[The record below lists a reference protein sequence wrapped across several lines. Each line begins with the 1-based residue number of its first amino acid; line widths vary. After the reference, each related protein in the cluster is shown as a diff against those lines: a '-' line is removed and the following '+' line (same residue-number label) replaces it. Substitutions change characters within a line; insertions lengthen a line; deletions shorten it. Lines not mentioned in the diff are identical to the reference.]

1 MMMMPAITYRL
12 STGEVYQ
19 FEMPARGRPNRESAA
34 RDTKEFGVNG
44 QKDSKR
50 NRGERAPFVETLSS
64 SSPAIS
70 IEANRRGQPA
80 RID

>member
-1 MMMMPAITYRL
+1 VT
-12 STGEVYQ
+12 
-19 FEMPARGRPNRESAA
+19 
-34 RDTKEFGVNG
+34 DTKDFGVNG

-50 NRGERAPFVETLSS
+50 NQGRDVPFVETLSS

-70 IEANRRGQPA
+70 IEPNRRGQPV